1 MKISLNWLRDFVPA
15 DLPATRVAD
24 LLTMAGLEVEGVE
37 RAGRPMDGVVVGHV
51 REVRPHPNADK
62 LRVCDVDLGDAF
74 NDGEPVQIVCG
85 APNVAAGQ
93 KVPVATVGTTLLLPA
108 RKPPHALEPVEI
120 KAAKLRGEA
129 SSGMICSADELG
141 LPGGH
146 DGILVLEEDA
156 TVGQPFEETLAAH
169 GGAPDYVLDVNV
181 TPNRPDATSHLGVAR
196 DLAALA
202 DAPLQPP
209 DVDVP
214 EAGGEAAE
222 AVQVQI
228 DAPEACA
235 RYAAMVVRGVSVGES
250 PDWMRERLEAVGVR
264 PVNNVVDVTNYV
276 MFEMG
281 QPLHA
286 FDLGQ
291 IAQADGKARIVV
303 RRAEKNEPFT
313 TLDGQER
320 KLPGGALLIC
330 DAERPVA
337 VAGVMGGENSEV
349 TDGTTDV
356 LIESAYFDPVTV
368 RTTAKAL
375 GLQTDASYRFER
387 GIDPTAQL
395 RAAARAAQLLAE
407 VAGGT
412 IVPGAVDAHPRPHRP
427 RTVTLRPARL
437 NALLGADVPADEA
450 ARLLTVIGF
459 EVADAES
466 RALDAFAEA
475 AMLGETMVEAA
486 ESAGEAGLRC
496 LVPPFRPDVERE
508 ADLIEEVARL
518 WGYDKVPQPTR
529 TTIPLRAP
537 RRAHEAAFRDRAL
550 DLLAG
555 VGFREAFSNSLLPLA
570 TAERFNASSL
580 TGVNGEVVRT
590 LNPISEE
597 MAAMRPSLLPGLL
610 AAVVYNQNRNAGALR
625 LMEFGRAYL
634 KSQGADGPVP
644 GYVERPHLLLV
655 MSGAAEEAGW
665 DQHERAADFF
675 DLKGAVMHLMSAF
688 GIGDIEEEAEPTS
701 DSPARPG
708 GSIAQYRLTLR
719 SGGRHLG
726 VLGQIGDALGDSL
739 DLRRPVFFAELDFAA
754 LASLAPRGP
763 VSAEV
768 VSRFPAVERDVAVVV
783 SADQPVGPML
793 QMVRQTA
800 GTLLQ
805 RSRVFDLYEGENVGA
820 GRKSV
825 AFALAFGKPDATLT
839 DKEADGRIK
848 AILKR
853 LKKAFGAELRG

>member
-1 MKISLNWLRDFVPA
+1 MKISLNWLRDFVPT
-15 DLPATRVAD
+15 DLSAAEVAD

-37 RAGRPMDGVVVGHV
+37 EAGRPMAGVVVGHV
-51 REVRPHPNADK
+51 QSVRPHPNADK
-62 LRVCDVDLGDAF
+62 LRVCDVQVGED
-74 NDGEPVQIVCG
+74 EPVQIVCG

-108 RKPPHALEPVEI
+108 RKAPHALEPVEI
-120 KAAKLRGEA
+120 AAATLRGEP

-146 DGILVLEEDA
+146 DGILVLQDDA
-156 TVGQPFEETLAAH
+156 PVGQPFAAYLAAH
-169 GGAPDYVLDVNV
+169 GQAPDAVLDVNV

-202 DAPLQPP
+202 DAPLQVPP
-209 DVDVP
+209 VNLPAV
-214 EAGGEAAE
+214 GGEAAD

-235 RYAAMVVRGVSVGES
+235 RYAAMVVRGVSVGPS
-250 PDWMRERLEAVGVR
+250 PDWMRQRLEAVGVR

-276 MFEMG
+276 MFERG

-286 FDLGQ
+286 FDLNQLAPGDSGT
-291 IAQADGKARIVV
+291 AEIVV
-303 RRAEKNEPFT
+303 RRATKDEPFT
-313 TLDGQER
+313 TLDGQKR
-320 KLPGGALLIC
+320 KLPEGALLIC
-330 DAERPVA
+330 DARRPVA

-349 TDGTTDV
+349 TEQTTDV

-387 GIDPTAQL
+387 GIDPAAQL
-395 RAAARAAQLLAE
+395 VAAARAAQLLAD

-412 IVPGAVDAHPRPHRP
+412 VATGAVDEHPRPHQP
-427 RTVTLRPARL
+427 RTVTLRPDRL
-437 NALLGADVPADEA
+437 NRLLGADVPADEA
-450 ARLLTVIGF
+450 ARLLTAIGF

-466 RALDAFAEA
+466 ATLDAFAEA
-475 AMLGETMVEAA
+475 ALLGETMREAA
-486 ESAGEAGLRC
+486 ESAGAAGLSC
-496 LVPPFRPDVERE
+496 VVPSFRPDVERE

-518 WGYDKVPQPTR
+518 WGYSNVPQPTR

-537 RRAHEAAFRDRAL
+537 RRAHEAAVRDRAL

-570 TAERFNASSL
+570 TAERFNRADL
-580 TGVNGEVVRT
+580 TGVEGGVVQT

-597 MAAMRPSLLPGLL
+597 MAALRPSLLPGLL

-625 LMEFGRAYL
+625 LMEFGRIYL
-634 KSQGADGPVP
+634 KGQDAGAPVP
-644 GYVERPHLLLV
+644 GYAECPHLLLA
-655 MSGAAEEAGW
+655 MSGAADEAGW
-665 DQHERAADFF
+665 DRPARAADFF
-675 DLKGAVMHLMSAF
+675 DLKGAVTHLLGAL
-688 GIGDIEEEAEPTS
+688 GVENVEEEAA
-701 DSPARPG
+701 PAPDG
-708 GSIAQYRLTLR
+708 IAAYRLTLR
-719 SGGRHLG
+719 ADGRTLG
-726 VLGQIGDALGDSL
+726 VLGRIDDALGAAL
-739 DLRRPVFFAELDFAA
+739 DLRQPVFFADLDFSA
-754 LASLAPRGP
+754 LAALAPRGP
-763 VSAEV
+763 VATDA
-768 VSRFPAVERDVAVVV
+768 VSRFPAVERDLAVVV
-783 SADQPVGPML
+783 DAGQPVGPML
-793 QMVRQTA
+793 RLVRQTA
-800 GTLLQ
+800 GPLLQ
-805 RSRVFDLYEGENVGA
+805 RARVFDLYRGENVGA
-820 GRKSV
+820 GKKSV

-853 LKKAFGAELRG
+853 LQKEAGAELRA

>member
-1 MKISLNWLRDFVPA
+1 M
-15 DLPATRVAD
+15 AD
-24 LLTMAGLEVEGVE
+24 LLTMSGLEVEGIE
-37 RAGRPMDGVVVGHV
+37 ASGRPMDGVVVGYV
-51 REVRPHPNADK
+51 QGVRPHPNADK
-62 LRVCDVDLGDAF
+62 LRVCDVDLGDGF

-129 SSGMICSADELG
+129 SSGMICSPDELG

-146 DGILVLEEDA
+146 DGIMVLREDA
-156 TVGQPFEETLAAH
+156 AVGQPFEDYLAAH
-169 GGAPDYVLDVNV
+169 GGAPDRVLDVNV

-202 DAPLQPP
+202 DAPLQQPN
-209 DVDVP
+209 VDVP
-214 EAGGEAAE
+214 EVGGDAADL
-222 AVQVQI
+222 VRVRI
-228 DAPEACA
+228 DAPEACG
-235 RYAAMVVRGVSVGES
+235 RYAAMVVRGVTVGPS

-286 FDLGQ
+286 FDLAQ
-291 IAQADGKARIVV
+291 IAQADGKATIIV
-303 RRAEKNEPFT
+303 RRAEKDEPFT
-313 TLDGQER
+313 TLDSQER
-320 KLPGGALLIC
+320 KLPEGALLIC

-349 TDGTTDV
+349 TDATTDV

-387 GIDPTAQL
+387 GIDPTAQR
-395 RAAARAAQLLAE
+395 RAAARAAALLAE

-412 IVPGAVDAHPRPHRP
+412 IVPGAVDEHPRPHEP
-427 RTVTLRPARL
+427 RTVTLRPQRL
-437 NALLGADVPADEA
+437 RALLGADVPTDEA
-450 ARLLTVIGF
+450 ARLLMAIGF

-466 RALDAFAEA
+466 ATLDAFAA
-475 AMLGETMVEAA
+475 AALQGERMAQAA
-486 ESAGEAGLRC
+486 STAGAAGLQC
-496 LVPPFRPDVERE
+496 VVPPFRPDVERE

-518 WGYDKVPQPTR
+518 WGYSRVPQPTR
-529 TTIPLRAP
+529 TSIPLRAP
-537 RRAHEAAFRDRAL
+537 RRAHEAAVRDRAL
-550 DLLAG
+550 DVLAG
-555 VGFREAFSNSLLPLA
+555 VGFREAFSNSLLPMA
-570 TAERFNASSL
+570 TAERFNQASL
-580 TGVNGEVVRT
+580 TGVQGEVVRT

-597 MAAMRPSLLPGLL
+597 MAALRPSLLPGLL
-610 AAVVYNQNRNAGALR
+610 AAMVYNQNRNAGALR
-625 LMEFGRAYL
+625 LMEFGRAYF
-634 KSQGADGPVP
+634 KSDGADAPVP
-644 GYVERPHLLLV
+644 GYVERSHLLLA

-665 DQHERAADFF
+665 DAKERAADFF
-675 DLKGAVMHLMSAF
+675 DLKGAVAHLLGAL
-688 GIGDIEEEAEPTS
+688 GIDGVEEES
-701 DSPARPG
+701 DPSPDDLTA
-708 GSIAQYRLTLR
+708 YRLTLR
-719 SGGRHLG
+719 AGGRHLG
-726 VLGQIGDALGDSL
+726 VLGRVADALSDGL
-739 DLRRPVFFAELDFAA
+739 DLRQPVFFAEIDFAA
-754 LASLAPRGP
+754 LAALAPRGP
-763 VSAEV
+763 VAAEV
-768 VSRFPAVERDVAVVV
+768 VSRFPAVERDLAVVV
-783 SADQPVGPML
+783 DAEQPVGPML

-800 GTLLQ
+800 GDLLQ

-820 GRKSV
+820 GKKSV

-853 LKKAFGAELRG
+853 LGKAFGAELRA